1 MLLKY
6 NNSNI
11 NATIQLPSSKS
22 LSNRLLILN
31 EVLNLNIQLKNI
43 STAKD
48 TQDLIAALKQIKEG
62 KNNVIDIGHAGT
74 DMRFL
79 TALLSVTPGEW
90 VLTGSD
96 RMKERPIGELVNAL
110 KQIGAQITY
119 IEKEGFPPLEI
130 TGKKLKGGKIE
141 IDGSI
146 SSQFISAL
154 LLIAPALEG
163 GLEIKINNEIVSWSY
178 ILMTLDILCTA
189 GIKVSTVL
197 NTIKVTPLQTPN
209 SQLRTNSELRTKNSE
224 LTVESDWSSASYWFI
239 IVALSKNAEV
249 HLLGLTKHSSQGDS
263 VLPEIYKNFGV
274 NSEFKDGEL
283 ILTKNADIINYF
295 EYNFSDCPD
304 IAQTV
309 AVTCLGLNINCVL
322 KGLSTLKHKETDR
335 LLALKN
341 ELEKFGVEVIITD
354 DSLKILHA
362 EQEPRNKTQ
371 EIATYGDHRMA
382 MSFAPLALKLS
393 SIKIENPEV
402 VNKSYHKFWEDLR
415 TAGFIF
421 S

>member
-6 NNSNI
+6 NNEDI
-11 NATIQLPSSKS
+11 KARIQLPGSKS

-31 EVLNLNIQLKNI
+31 EVLHLNLQLKNI
-43 STAKD
+43 STARD
-48 TQDLIAALKQIKEG
+48 TLDLIAALKQIKEA
-62 KNNVIDIGHAGT
+62 KNNIIDVGHAGT

-90 VLTGSD
+90 VLKGSE

-119 IEKEGFPPLEI
+119 LEKEGFPPLKI
-130 TGKKLKGGKIE
+130 IGQKLQGGKIE

-154 LLIAPALEG
+154 LLIAPVLEA
-163 GLEIKINNEIVSWSY
+163 GLEIKINKEIVSWSY
-178 ILMTLDILCTA
+178 ILMTLDILSTA

-209 SQLRTNSELRTKNSE
+209 FELPTKNSE
-224 LTVESDWSSASYWFI
+224 LTVESDWSSASYWFS
-239 IVALSKNAEV
+239 IVALSKNAV
-249 HLLGLTKHSSQGDS
+249 IHLLGLTKHSSQGDS

-274 NSEFKDGEL
+274 SSEFKDGEL
-283 ILTKNADIINYF
+283 VLSKNTEIVNNF

-322 KGLSTLKHKETDR
+322 KGLSTLKHKETNR

-341 ELEKFGVEVIITD
+341 ELEKFGANIETTENSIKIDTQYIIFNLE
-354 DSLKILHA
+354 SLII
-362 EQEPRNKTQ
+362 N
-371 EIATYGDHRMA
+371 TYGDHRMA
-382 MSFAPLALKLS
+382 MSFAPLALKYS
-393 SIKIENPEV
+393 KIHIQHPEV
-402 VNKSYHKFWEDLR
+402 VNKSYPKFWEDLNLI
-415 TAGFIF
+415 GIV
-421 S
+421 SK